1 MVVDAVRAY
10 FEAVNG
16 LTELT
21 RKRAVAAAKVI
32 LKAGEERFA
41 APAPSGARSAGPAGE
56 TGDGGQR
63 AGSGIQTLAGEL
75 IETSQAN
82 REALNALVGSE
93 VERALERME
102 LVSRAEYDRL
112 ARRVAELERRL
123 AAQRPLISTAPIHA
137 AVPPVAAA
145 SAEAAEAGPLP
156 SAGGAPADA
165 ADGYGKA
172 VEDAPAGTAA
182 DADAA
187 GKPETSAHTR
197 DAAHGAGAS
206 AAVDSTET
214 ETETNG
220 EAPGGEPLTEADQGD
235 SERSEAASS
244 GGGAG
249 NGQATAKRTAA
260 SAKSQQQRSTKA
272 KSGSGRSG
280 AAAKSGGA
288 KRPASRGKNSTKNDQ

>member
-32 LKAGEERFA
+32 LKAGEERSA
-41 APAPSGARSAGPAGE
+41 APAPSGTRAAGSAGEP
-56 TGDGGQR
+56 GDGGQR

-102 LVSRAEYDRL
+102 LVSRADYDRL

-145 SAEAAEAGPLP
+145 SAEAAEAEPVP
-156 SAGGAPADA
+156 SAAGAPAA
-165 ADGYGKA
+165 TADGYGKA
-172 VEDAPAGTAA
+172 AADAPTGSAA

-187 GKPETSAHTR
+187 GEPETSAHTP
-197 DAAHGAGAS
+197 DAAHGAGTS
-206 AAVDSTET
+206 AAVDST

-235 SERSEAASS
+235 VERSEAASS

-249 NGQATAKRTAA
+249 NGQATPKGTAG

-280 AAAKSGGA
+280 TAAKSGGA